1 MSENGTF
8 GGSFPD
14 IVYPARLQTPVIAFD
29 PDAKR
34 KTRIQGFINTVVYHE
49 YEDGVD
55 ENDLDAI
62 LLEFWKFID
71 ECEVKRQR

>member
-1 MSENGTF
+1 MGCDS
-8 GGSFPD
+8 
-14 IVYPARLQTPVIAFD
+14 QFD
-29 PDAKR
+29 DAHPDAKR
-34 KTRIQGFINTVVYHE
+34 KTRIRGFINTVVYHE
-49 YEDGVD
+49 YQDGVD

>member
-1 MSENGTF
+1 MTQRAIALSNLKGENNMGCD
-8 GGSFPD
+8 S
-14 IVYPARLQTPVIAFD
+14 QFD
-29 PDAKR
+29 DAHPDAKR
-34 KTRIQGFINTVVYHE
+34 KTRIRGFINTVVYHE
-49 YEDGVD
+49 YQDGVD

>member
-1 MSENGTF
+1 VPS
-8 GGSFPD
+8 S
-14 IVYPARLQTPVIAFD
+14 
-29 PDAKR
+29 
-34 KTRIQGFINTVVYHE
+34 GFINTVVYHE
-49 YEDGVD
+49 YQDGVD

>member
-1 MSENGTF
+1 MTGHFTT
-8 GGSFPD
+8 
-14 IVYPARLQTPVIAFD
+14 LD

-34 KTRIQGFINTVVYHE
+34 KTRIRKTRIRGFINTVVYHE
-49 YEDGVD
+49 YQDGVD